1 MKKPKVSILMTVFN
15 HEKYIKSSIDSILSQ
30 TFKKF
35 EFVIIDNGSTDESR
49 KIIKKIKDKRIKF
62 FYFEKNIGRTKCL
75 NFGVKKCKG
84 KYIAILD
91 SDDHAKKERI
101 KTQYDFLEK
110 NLDVSLV
117 GSNYNI
123 IDHKGRIIKKKKI
136 DIDLY
141 EYPNKILFNN
151 VIAHSTVMYR
161 NKIIKKIGGYPN
173 KYIYAQDYAFYL
185 KLIKNYKIKLS
196 KKILANIRINHKD
209 SETFRSRSI
218 SIRLEEI
225 RLIIWII
232 RNIKTNYREKI
243 KIFLKFCFIILK
255 IFRACLN

>member
-1 MKKPKVSILMTVFN
+1 
-15 HEKYIKSSIDSILSQ
+15 
-30 TFKKF
+30 
-35 EFVIIDNGSTDESR
+35 
-49 KIIKKIKDKRIKF
+49 
-62 FYFEKNIGRTKCL
+62 
-75 NFGVKKCKG
+75 
-84 KYIAILD
+84 
-91 SDDHAKKERI
+91 
-101 KTQYDFLEK
+101 
-110 NLDVSLV
+110 
-117 GSNYNI
+117 
-123 IDHKGRIIKKKKI
+123 
-136 DIDLY
+136 
-141 EYPNKILFNN
+141 
-151 VIAHSTVMYR
+151 MYR

-255 IFRACLN
+255 IFRACFN